1 MAAVGGLGRSF
12 DVLTQIVPVDLADG
26 ANTGH
31 RVNMKNYEGIA
42 FVGYLAAGTAG
53 ENPTFDVKQH
63 TANTGGTS
71 ADLDVVDVY
80 HEKVAATL
88 AGTET
93 WTKVTQTAASEVTD
107 ADWDDANQVLVA
119 IEILADQL
127 TDGYTHVSV
136 DVADPGTAHIG
147 CVLAIGYG
155 LQVQRAPGNLAQPNA

>member
-1 MAAVGGLGRSF
+1 MAAVKGLGRLF
-12 DVLTQIVPVDLADG
+12 DICHGIAPVDLADG
-26 ANTGH
+26 ANTGA
-31 RVNMKNYEGIA
+31 RIAVKNYEGVC
-42 FVGYLAAGTAG
+42 FVGYLTNGTAG

-127 TDGYTHVSV
+127 DDGYTHVSV

-147 CVLAIGYG
+147 SLIAVPFG
-155 LQVQRAPGNLAQPNA
+155 LNVQRTPGNLAQPNA